1 MKTTS
6 LLALSLLSCMA
17 LPVTAQKNGAKAQ
30 KSGTEET
37 AQSGKANNMMLN
49 ATDETSP
56 RFINVGLPEGT
67 GGTVVSENGML
78 ISPDTYLLMP
88 NQGWRQDGS
97 FMKPESWLRLLSNWV
112 QWAFLWQLRH
122 AGEVISSSV
131 ISIFTPTLS
140 V

>member
-67 GGTVVSENGML
+67 GGTVVSEM
-78 ISPDTYLLMP
+78 
-88 NQGWRQDGS
+88 
-97 FMKPESWLRLLSNWV
+97 
-112 QWAFLWQLRH
+112 AC
-122 AGEVISSSV
+122 SSV
-131 ISIFTPTLS
+131 LTHTC
-140 V
+140 